1 MVRNIALDGRSH
13 LLTSD
18 LLSRGRIPPRTT
30 LLDHH
35 DQTLPLHLHGFLW
48 QYSSSSNYL
57 GWVWFKK
64 LSLVKTIKKLSFQ
77 KVHNEKVLFQKVKS
91 LVKTV
96 KKCFLKK
103 LSVWLALIKVEVWVI
118 NYQKGQDI
126 YIYKRRFFV
135 LIISL
140 NASYGHNIFT
150 KISQ

>member
-1 MVRNIALDGRSH
+1 M
-13 LLTSD
+13 
-18 LLSRGRIPPRTT
+18 
-30 LLDHH
+30 
-35 DQTLPLHLHGFLW
+35 
-48 QYSSSSNYL
+48 
-57 GWVWFKK
+57 
-64 LSLVKTIKKLSFQ
+64 
-77 KVHNEKVLFQKVKS
+77 HNEKVVFQKAEC

-118 NYQKGQDI
+118 NYQKGQDV
-126 YIYKRRFFV
+126 YISKFFV